1 LFNKEKMTSIVIKPK
16 SKAERDF
23 LTRLLKKLNI
33 ESQLVEDPMPN
44 YETRK
49 AIEDVD
55 NKKGNKVKDANELF
69 SKLGI

>member
-1 LFNKEKMTSIVIKPK
+1 MTSIVIKPK

-49 AIEDVD
+49 AIEDVE
-55 NKKGNKVKDANELF
+55 NKKGNKVKDAKELF

>member
-1 LFNKEKMTSIVIKPK
+1 MTSIVIKPK

-49 AIEDVD
+49 AIEDVE
-55 NKKGNKVKDANELF
+55 NKKGNPVKDAKELF

>member
-1 LFNKEKMTSIVIKPK
+1 MTSIVIKPK

-49 AIEDVD
+49 AILDVN
-55 NKKGNKVKDANELF
+55 NKKGSRVKNAEELF

>member
-1 LFNKEKMTSIVIKPK
+1 MTSIVIKPK

-55 NKKGNKVKDANELF
+55 NKKGNRVKDAKELF

>member
-1 LFNKEKMTSIVIKPK
+1 MTTIVIKPK
-16 SKAERDF
+16 SREEKAF

-33 ESQLVEDPMPN
+33 ESQVVEEPSPN

-49 AIEDVD
+49 AMKDVSL
-55 NKKGNKVKDANELF
+55 KKGTKSKSAKELF

>member
-1 LFNKEKMTSIVIKPK
+1 MTTIVIKPK
-16 SKAERDF
+16 TREEKAF

-33 ESQLVEDPMPN
+33 ESQVVEEPSPN

-49 AIEDVD
+49 AMKDVSM
-55 NKKGNKVKDANELF
+55 KKGIKSKNAKELF